1 MSELTAAQQHVL
13 DEAQKVNQER
23 MAAVEDLAKAVAR
36 RVDLEHELNEAK
48 KEEKRLMVTA
58 ERQGWT
64 TARRSLGSLSHLKQ
78 QHGRTVPLTPT
89 NPGRESK
96 RRPVP
101 TRRVN
106 TTTCSVKSEGA
117 TGF

>member
-13 DEAQKVNQER
+13 DEAEKVNQER

-64 TARRSLGSLSHLKQ
+64 RAQVTRFAKPPKATARKNSA
-78 QHGRTVPLTPT
+78 TDP
-89 NPGRESK
+89 NES
-96 RRPVP
+96 RQGEQASSSPD
-101 TRRVN
+101 TQ
-106 TTTCSVKSEGA
+106 S
-117 TGF
+117 